1 MAMNGFASFAA
12 SHSSLFFTMEYS
24 VKIGL
29 AIGLLVVLA
38 LLWAVWK
45 FFTTVFKYVIIGLVV
60 AAIGAGLT
68 WYRMQPPPRNPNF
81 GKHAYLKDNGAYL
94 GVVESQ
100 GDDNQ
105 RGEVWIIRPPGGHTL
120 MYRKSRVDLKDK
132 YEPPPSPSP
141 EPSPAANAPVKK
153 GKKKR
158 ETGK

>member
-1 MAMNGFASFAA
+1 MNRFPPFTI
-12 SHSSLFFTMEYS
+12 HRSSLFFAMDYS

-29 AIGLLVVLA
+29 VVGLLALLA
-38 LLWAVWK
+38 ILWAVWK
-45 FFTTVFKYVIIGLVV
+45 FFTALFKYVIIGLVV

-81 GKHAYLKDNGAYL
+81 GKHAYLKENGAYL

-105 RGEVWIIRPPGGHTL
+105 RGEVWIIRPPGGHPA

-132 YEPPPSPSP
+132 YEPPPSPAP
-141 EPSPAANAPVKK
+141 EPSPAANAPARK

-158 ETGK
+158 EAGK